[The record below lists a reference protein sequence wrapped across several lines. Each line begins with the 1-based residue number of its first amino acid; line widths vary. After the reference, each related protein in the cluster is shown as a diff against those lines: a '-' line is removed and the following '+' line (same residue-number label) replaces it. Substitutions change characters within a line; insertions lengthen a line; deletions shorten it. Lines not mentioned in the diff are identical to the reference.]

1 LPIHGLQTLL
11 RHTARQ
17 SSPERADDKP
27 RNGEVVVMLK
37 IVAIASAAAL
47 SALGAAKAVVVLD
60 AHAAKPAP
68 SAMTLTA
75 TAPRATGGD
84 ASVMKGEDGHYW
96 AEASVNGTA
105 VRFLV
110 DTGASAVALS
120 AEDAERLG
128 LQPATLAYD
137 YTVTTASGEAR
148 AAKVKLATISVS
160 GAQVSDVEAFVIDKG
175 LTTSLLGMTYLGRL
189 SRFEATPEAL
199 ILRP

>member
-1 LPIHGLQTLL
+1 
-11 RHTARQ
+11 
-17 SSPERADDKP
+17 
-27 RNGEVVVMLK
+27 MLK

-47 SALGAAKAVVVLD
+47 SALGAAKAVVVFD
-60 AHAAKPAP
+60 AHAQRPAP
-68 SAMTLTA
+68 SVMTLTA
-75 TAPRATGGD
+75 PEPAATGGA
-84 ASVMKGEDGHYW
+84 ASVMKGDDGHYW
-96 AEASVNGTA
+96 ADADVNGTA
-105 VRFLV
+105 VHFLV

-128 LQPATLAYD
+128 LQPATLTYD
-137 YTVTTASGEAR
+137 YTVNTASGEAR

-160 GAQVSDVEAFVIDKG
+160 GAEVTDVDAFVIEKG